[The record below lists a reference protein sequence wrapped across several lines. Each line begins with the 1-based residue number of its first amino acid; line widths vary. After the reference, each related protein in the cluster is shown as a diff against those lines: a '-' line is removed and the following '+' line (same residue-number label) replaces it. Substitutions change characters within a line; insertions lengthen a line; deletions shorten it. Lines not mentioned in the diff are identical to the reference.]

1 MTREFKTFTVFK
13 SPATMIETLTC
24 FLKNF
29 DSIEFK
35 SFIISAYL
43 FMPGLGDV

>member
-1 MTREFKTFTVFK
+1 MR
-13 SPATMIETLTC
+13 ETLTC
-24 FLKNF
+24 FWKNF

-35 SFIISAYL
+35 SFMISAYL

>member
-1 MTREFKTFTVFK
+1 
-13 SPATMIETLTC
+13 MIETLTS

-29 DSIEFK
+29 DSFEFK